1 MRKTP
6 LPHEGPKK
14 MTRGWNPFL
23 IRIPCHLLLKCHFL
37 EEIWARLPNN
47 RSEPLHFIWISLLG
61 TPHKWTNSYEFLYFG
76 HPKGEPLHMNFF
88 CTWDTSQVNK
98 FIWISWP
105 GTRQKWT
112 TSMWVWSHVYW
123 KIKNLKGGNTRLR
136 GRIARAPFR
145 RSFVSRVAIL

>member
-1 MRKTP
+1 MIIIIYIYIYLHLPRCAKFQTLMRKTP

-37 EEIWARLPNN
+37 EEIMGQAAKQQKWTTSFHMNFFTWDTPQVNK
-47 RSEPLHFIWISLLG
+47 FIWISLLR
-61 TPHKWTNSYEFLYFG
+61 TPQRWA
-76 HPKGEPLHMNFF
+76 MNFF

-123 KIKNLKGGNTRLR
+123 EI
-136 GRIARAPFR
+136 
-145 RSFVSRVAIL
+145 